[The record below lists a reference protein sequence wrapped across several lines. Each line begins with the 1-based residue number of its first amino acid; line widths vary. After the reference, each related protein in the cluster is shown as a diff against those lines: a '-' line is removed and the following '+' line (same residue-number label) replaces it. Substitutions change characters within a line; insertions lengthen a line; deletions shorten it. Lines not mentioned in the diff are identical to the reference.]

1 MTIIAVSSILLASLG
16 GGMVFAQELKAT
28 TVVEATPIITFNDV
42 TLDVTLDA
50 DGVGSIEFSDLVDGT
65 TVTTENRGTN
75 VIQFILNPV
84 GPYSGVNPNNLGV
97 AHGLPFQ
104 IRDFETDTH
113 TVVYNKTHFTFNLD
127 NPTFSGATP
136 SIRFQASLHSAAD
149 VLPVEASDIADITF
163 NIVGF
168 VAAPT
173 PAITFNDATVPITLD
188 ADGVGSIEFSD
199 LVDGTIVTTEN
210 IGSNVI
216 QFTLDPTGIYSFRNP
231 DNSGVADERAFQI
244 PSFETDAHTVVYN
257 KTHFT
262 FDFDDETFTGDVPT
276 IRFQAS
282 LHSAADILPIVDND
296 RADITFSIAGFDD
309 TPTPAITFND
319 ATVPITLD
327 ADGVGSIEFS
337 DLIDGTIVTTEN
349 RGSNVIQFSLDPA
362 GPHNA
367 YNPNNLGVANETPF
381 QIPSFETDAHTV
393 VYNKTHFTFD
403 FDDVTFSGSAPNVSF
418 QASLHSAADALPAL
432 ATDLANIQFNI
443 IGAPEIC
450 QSSIGTVSLDFGA
463 LGVGIESA
471 DGTVPV
477 TNTGNMAS
485 NVTIGA
491 DPWCDASVNGC
502 LTGNTVNPSVMEP
515 STTHFSAEPN
525 VAYATKTPFN
535 DFVFN
540 LNTLPP
546 SRATIDLPITNPLQ
560 YTPLED
566 STLFSLIPGTNSTGT
581 AYLQV
586 SIDLIPEADDSPSRF
601 TGDVTQEIWL
611 TTGCSSP

>member
-42 TLDVTLDA
+42 RLDVTLDV

-127 NPTFSGATP
+127 DPTFSGETP

-163 NIVGF
+163 NIIG
-168 VAAPT
+168 AQI

-210 IGSNVI
+210 RGTNVI

-244 PSFETDAHTVVYN
+244 PGFQTGAHTVVYN

-262 FDFDDETFTGDVPT
+262 FNLDDPTFTGDVPT

-282 LHSAADILPIVDND
+282 LHSAADALPIVVND

-309 TPTPAITFND
+309 TLTPTITFND
-319 ATVPITLD
+319 ATLDVTLD

-337 DLIDGTIVTTEN
+337 DLVDGTIVTTEN
-349 RGSNVIQFSLDPA
+349 LGSNVIQFILDPA

-367 YNPNNLGVANETPF
+367 RNPNTAGVADMNEF
-381 QIPSFETDAHTV
+381 QIPGFQTDAHTV

-403 FDDVTFSGSAPNVSF
+403 FNDVTFSGSTSNVSF
-418 QASLHSAADALPAL
+418 QANIQSDANTLPAL

-443 IGAPEIC
+443 IGAPELC
-450 QSSIGTVSLDFGA
+450 EASLDDSTIDIEFGP
-463 LGVGIESA
+463 LILDIDSPEQSFVI
-471 DGTVPV
+471 D
-477 TNTGNMAS
+477 NTGNMPNHVDLA
-485 NVTIGA
+485 A
-491 DPWCDASVNGC
+491 DFWCDASDSTCTVDNNHMLPSRTHYG
-502 LTGNTVNPSVMEP
+502 LATGGYADKLEFTDFIIGNTPPPVDLFTVQAAQSF
-515 STTHFSAEPN
+515 TT
-525 VAYATKTPFN
+525 
-535 DFVFN
+535 
-540 LNTLPP
+540 
-546 SRATIDLPITNPLQ
+546 
-560 YTPLED
+560 
-566 STLFSLIPGTNSTGT
+566 
-581 AYLQV
+581 YLQV
-586 SIDLIPEADDSPSRF
+586 HTELIPDTDDSPNRF
-601 TGDVTQEIWL
+601 TGAIKQEIWV
-611 TTGCSSP
+611 TFSCDDP